1 MATNMVDVLDMTE
14 DELEAELLRQL
25 ENMSEDE
32 DEEQQLNYNNNNK
45 TNILKKYEDEENVPP
60 PSSKTTSSSFSSV
73 SPPSLPNA
81 PPVSSWNLL
90 MSSVDQ
96 SSSMLKSYEENIGE
110 AFQLTIKTNTN
121 NDDGGNNNT
130 ATNNDNDVMATI

>member
-45 TNILKKYEDEENVPP
+45 TNILKKYEDEENVPLLICI
-60 PSSKTTSSSFSSV
+60 TTFTTKCTTCIV
-73 SPPSLPNA
+73 LEFIN
-81 PPVSSWNLL
+81 VLR
-90 MSSVDQ
+90 
-96 SSSMLKSYEENIGE
+96 
-110 AFQLTIKTNTN
+110 
-121 NDDGGNNNT
+121 
-130 ATNNDNDVMATI
+130 

>member
-45 TNILKKYEDEENVPP
+45 TNILKK
-60 PSSKTTSSSFSSV
+60 
-73 SPPSLPNA
+73 
-81 PPVSSWNLL
+81 
-90 MSSVDQ
+90 
-96 SSSMLKSYEENIGE
+96 I
-110 AFQLTIKTNTN
+110 
-121 NDDGGNNNT
+121 
-130 ATNNDNDVMATI
+130 